1 MKRQQIIIVVIFLC
15 ILSSGVGFFMM
26 GGSSDSENTSQA
38 VSVAVPEAVPEAVSE
53 AVPEAPETFE
63 FTVPEDYPSQNEC
76 YMARYVDLRAAFG
89 KNTES
94 AGNHWNRHGQAENR
108 NHTCT
113 LSDEDAQCYIDR
125 YPDAGT
131 DLDEARK
138 HYYETGMKE
147 HRDFT
152 CPPGVKEL
160 TCYVKRY
167 PDLQNAFGTNYTIG
181 MDWNHTLYKAHSHWH
196 NHGKK
201 EKRDIS
207 CP

>member
-1 MKRQQIIIVVIFLC
+1 MKRTQIIIMAVILC
-15 ILSSGVGFFMM
+15 VLSSVVAVFMM
-26 GGSSDSENTSQA
+26 TTNSDDP
-38 VSVAVPEAVPEAVSE
+38 VAEETQDNSE
-53 AVPEAPETFE
+53 AVPVADPVADLVEDVDEG
-63 FTVPEDYPSQNEC
+63 FTVPEDHPSQNEC

-89 KNTES
+89 KNADA
-94 AGNHWNRHGQAENR
+94 AGNHWTAHGQGEKR

-113 LSDEDAQCYIDR
+113 LSDTEAQCYIDR

-138 HYYETGMKE
+138 HYYEIGMKE

-181 MDWNHTLYKAHSHWH
+181 MDWNRTLYDAHQHWH
-196 NHGKK
+196 NWGKK

>member
-1 MKRQQIIIVVIFLC
+1 MKRQQIIIMAVILC
-15 ILSSGVGFFMM
+15 VLSSIVAVFMM
-26 GGSSDSENTSQA
+26 TTNSNDPQA
-38 VSVAVPEAVPEAVSE
+38 AAAAAPSAAAPSVVAPV
-53 AVPEAPETFE
+53 APETFE

-89 KNTES
+89 KNADA
-94 AGNHWNRHGQAENR
+94 AGNHWTAHGQGEKR

-113 LSDEDAQCYIDR
+113 LSDTEAQCYIDR

-131 DLDEARK
+131 DLDQARK
-138 HYYETGMKE
+138 HYYEVGMSKN
-147 HRDFT
+147 RDFT

-181 MDWNHTLYKAHSHWH
+181 MDWNHTLYDAHKHWH
-196 NHGKK
+196 EWGKK

>member
-1 MKRQQIIIVVIFLC
+1 MKRKQMILVSVVLCFIISSVVIFMTTMKSEPVAEE
-15 ILSSGVGFFMM
+15 IQD
-26 GGSSDSENTSQA
+26 DSRT
-38 VSVAVPEAVPEAVSE
+38 EAEAE
-53 AVPEAPETFE
+53 TPPPETFE

-94 AGNHWNRHGQAENR
+94 AGNHWERYKDEEDR

-113 LSDEDAQCYIDR
+113 LSDEEAQCYIDR

-138 HYYETGMKE
+138 HYYEIGMKE

-167 PDLQNAFGTNYTIG
+167 PDLQEAFGTNYTIG
-181 MDWNHTLYKAHSHWH
+181 MDWNHTLYKAHNHWH

-201 EKRDIS
+201 EGRDLS